1 MGSSDRAVSTAIL
14 DIDGTLVDTNYQHTI
29 SWARAFA
36 RYDIV
41 VPLWRIH
48 RHIGMGGDQ
57 VVQALCGEETEEQL
71 GDEIRDAEGELYMEL
86 IDEVRPM
93 EGARELILA
102 LRERGHRV
110 VLASSAKDKEVDR
123 YLDMLDAREIAD
135 GWTTSADVERTKPAP
150 DLVHAALEL
159 VDGGPSSAVMVGDT
173 PWDVKSAGEA
183 GVETIAVIT
192 GGFSEQELSEA
203 GAIAVFESVADL
215 CERIDTTRLSGGG
228 SR

>member
-1 MGSSDRAVSTAIL
+1 MSSSNRGVSTAIL

-36 RYDIV
+36 QHDIV

-57 VVQALCGEETEEQL
+57 VVRALCGEETEEQL

-102 LRERGHRV
+102 LRNRGHRV
-110 VLASSAKDKEVDR
+110 VLASSARSDEVNH

-159 VDGGPSSAVMVGDT
+159 VDDGAGSAVMVGDT
-173 PWDVKSAGEA
+173 PWDVKSAAEA

-203 GAIAVFESVADL
+203 GAVAVFESVADL
-215 CERIDTTRLSGGG
+215 LERIDTTRLRGGG
-228 SR
+228 PR

>member
-29 SWARAFA
+29 SWARAFG
-36 RYDIV
+36 RHGIV
-41 VPLWRIH
+41 VPLRRIH

-57 VVQALCGEETEEQL
+57 VVEALCGEEIEKRL

-86 IDEVRPM
+86 IGEVRPM

-102 LRERGHRV
+102 LRARGHQV
-110 VLASSAKDKEVDR
+110 VLASSAKDEEVDR

-135 GWTTSADVERTKPAP
+135 GWTTSGDVERTKPAP
-150 DLVHAALEL
+150 DLVHAALNR
-159 VDGGPSSAVMVGDT
+159 VAAGPDCAVMVGDT
-173 PWDVKSAGEA
+173 PWDVKSAAEA

-203 GAIAVFESVADL
+203 GAITVFESVAEL
-215 CERIDTTRLSGGG
+215 CEQLDTTRLSGGG
-228 SR
+228 TR